1 MNEILNKG
9 LTLHKAGKLEDAK
22 LIYEKLLTE
31 DQNNFQLINLLGV
44 ISLQQKNFND
54 AITQINKAI
63 SLNPSHHALYNN
75 LGVAYKETEKYEIG
89 RAHV

>member
-22 LIYEKLLTE
+22 LIYEKLLIK
-31 DQNNFQLINLLGV
+31 DQNNFELINLLGV

-54 AITQINKAI
+54 AITKFNKAI
-63 SLNPSHHALYNN
+63 SRYIADVYCFFSN
-75 LGVAYKETEKYEIG
+75 LS
-89 RAHV
+89 